1 MEVDFENNIPH
12 NPLPNSQP
20 QASSQTQNP
29 LHKSES
35 KFWTHFSIYQ
45 IFYPFFLRETCCHFQ
60 GKGKHWNIYRMIMY
74 GLSFYIN
81 PLGIIT
87 PL

>member
-45 IFYPFFLRETCCHFQ
+45 IFYPFFSQRDLLPFPREGETL
-60 GKGKHWNIYRMIMY
+60 KHLKDDYVWAQFLY
-74 GLSFYIN
+74 
-81 PLGIIT
+81 
-87 PL
+87 